1 MEHLDIHEAFQSLIT
16 TVDEFFA
23 HVVNIREVLDQA
35 KASADG
41 NDSTSPPSYKGC
53 LLEAVFKDLENEVS
67 FLESLEQKK
76 NTLRSQVI
84 SVEKR
89 LEPSLQNRLQVQQKA
104 LKGLIRQMAK
114 SRQENMLK
122 LDRMHRENLVLQ
134 IDLSAHLENRGN
146 SDRESDEDNEDEHK
160 ESRLGIS
167 QDEEHNQMW
176 RTLEAVEST
185 ATIFTSHR
193 PALLEKGKIIE
204 EDLQPVSHT
213 PTDEES
219 KLLARARIAYEKIKT
234 ETPPSFVSMTS
245 CLWKNY
251 DKHTEALKC
260 KINLE
265 ETVRKI
271 HEAVSSY
278 IEDAYAFEEALQDLT
293 DYLTK

>member
-1 MEHLDIHEAFQSLIT
+1 MERLDIHEAFQSLIT

-167 QDEEHNQMW
+167 QDEEHN
-176 RTLEAVEST
+176 
-185 ATIFTSHR
+185 
-193 PALLEKGKIIE
+193 
-204 EDLQPVSHT
+204 
-213 PTDEES
+213 
-219 KLLARARIAYEKIKT
+219 LLARARIAYEKIKT

>member
-1 MEHLDIHEAFQSLIT
+1 MTERLDIHGAFQSLIA

-23 HVVNIREVLDQA
+23 HVVNIRKALDQA

-53 LLEAVFKDLENEVS
+53 LLEALFKDLENEVS
-67 FLESLEQKK
+67 IMENLKQKI
-76 NTLRSQVI
+76 NALRIQVNSI
-84 SVEKR
+84 EKG
-89 LEPSLQNRLQVQQKA
+89 LEPYLQNKFQVQQKA

-122 LDRMHRENLVLQ
+122 LDRMHRENLALQ
-134 IDLSAHLENRGN
+134 IDLSAYLENRGH
-146 SDRESDEDNEDEHK
+146 SDRESAEDNEEEYK
-160 ESRLGIS
+160 ECQLDVG
-167 QDEEHNQMW
+167 QDEERGLW

-193 PALLEKGKIIE
+193 PALLEKGKVIE
-204 EDLQPVSHT
+204 EELQPVSHT

-219 KLLARARIAYEKIKT
+219 KLLDIAEIAYEKIKD

-245 CLWKNY
+245 CLWKTY
-251 DKHTEALKC
+251 DKHTEALQC

-278 IEDAYAFEEALQDLT
+278 IKDAYEFEEALQDLA
-293 DYLTK
+293 DHLIQ